1 VTSVIIDC
9 DPGHDD
15 ALAILLA
22 AKHLD
27 VIGITTVSGNES
39 IDNVTTN
46 ALKVVEFGN
55 LTHIPVVRGAEGP
68 LIRDAVYAPHVHGK
82 SGMDGPDLP
91 QPTTL
96 LREGHAVDF
105 IIDTAMSTSDLV
117 LLPMGPLTNI
127 AMALRK
133 EPKIRDRIKL
143 MSIMGGSSTTG
154 NFTPSAEFNIYVDA
168 EAADIVFRSQIPILM
183 SGLNLT
189 RQVLAHQEEISQ
201 IRAIENPTAQ
211 IVAQLL
217 SFYLASSERR
227 GAAGGALHDPCAV
240 AAVIDPTLIDFQPM
254 HVVVETT
261 GTHTYGMTICDQR
274 PGAIRDETKPTKT
287 SWDDLPE
294 HKSKPKDAN
303 VEVGVSIDTDR
314 FFSLLFD
321 TLRMY

>member
-1 VTSVIIDC
+1 MTPVIIDC

-105 IIDTAMSTSDLV
+105 IIDTAMSTADLV

-127 AMALRK
+127 ALALRK
-133 EPKIRDRIKL
+133 EPKLRDRIKL
-143 MSIMGGSSTTG
+143 LSIMGGSSTTG
-154 NFTPSAEFNIYVDA
+154 NFTPTAEFNIYVDA

-189 RQVLAHQEEISQ
+189 RQVLARQEEISQ

-217 SFYLASSERR
+217 SFYLTSSERR

-240 AAVIDPTLIDFQPM
+240 AAVIDPTLIDFQSM

-261 GTHTYGMTICDQR
+261 GSHTYGMTICDQR
-274 PGAIRDETKPTKT
+274 PGSIRDEAKPTKT

-294 HKSKPKDAN
+294 HTSKPKDAN